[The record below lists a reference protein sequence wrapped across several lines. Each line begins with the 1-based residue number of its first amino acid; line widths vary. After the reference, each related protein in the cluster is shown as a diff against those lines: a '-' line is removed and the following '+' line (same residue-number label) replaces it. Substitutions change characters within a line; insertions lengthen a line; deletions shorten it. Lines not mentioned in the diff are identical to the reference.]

1 MGEALTFGRRSSG
14 FGVALD
20 LLSCPGY
27 AKIAWTL
34 EVEAAG
40 ASSSRFSTETRVM
53 TTDPVS
59 RERFRRYWAYLSPG
73 ILMIRYEI
81 LRLVKAKA
89 ERTFGSRPIFR
100 QTP

>member
-1 MGEALTFGRRSSG
+1 
-14 FGVALD
+14 
-20 LLSCPGY
+20 
-27 AKIAWTL
+27 
-34 EVEAAG
+34 
-40 ASSSRFSTETRVM
+40 M

-59 RERFRRYWAYLSPG
+59 RERYRCYWAYLSPG

-89 ERTFGSRPIFR
+89 ERTFGTRPIFR